1 MKLSHSI
8 EKLADYYERFRK
20 GKVEKI
26 KLKHVDRVLTKL
38 RSKKASLKEELK
50 DAKNKEKRN
59 RLTSKLS
66 VIQIQIDRGEWL
78 RTQIEHNKKTD

>member
-8 EKLADYYERFRK
+8 EKLAEYYERFRK

-26 KLKHVDRVLTKL
+26 KLKHVDRVLAKL
-38 RSKKASLKEELK
+38 RSKKTALKEDLK
-50 DAKNKEKRN
+50 NAKKKEKRE

-66 VIQIQIDRGEWL
+66 IIQIQIDRGEWL
-78 RTQIEHNKKTD
+78 RTRIEQNKQED